1 LETAYEY
8 LKANPVFHLATVED
22 GKGRVRPFGFVMKR
36 NNMLYFATNTTKDV
50 YRQLVANPE
59 IEISDMGSDSTWL
72 RIRGKV
78 AFDGS
83 REAKAQAFTEAPN
96 LLQIYPKGADDE
108 TIITFYFVDA
118 KATLFSFGEAPK
130 TLPLL

>member
-1 LETAYEY
+1 MNTAYEY

-36 NNMLYFATNTTKDV
+36 NNLLYFGTSTTKDV

-59 IEISDMGSDSTWL
+59 VEISDMGSDGTWL

-83 REAKAQAFTEAPN
+83 REAKAQVFDEAPN
-96 LLQIYPKGADDE
+96 LLQIYTKGADEE
-108 TIITFYFVDA
+108 TFITFYFVDA
-118 KATLFSFGEAPK
+118 RATLFSFGQAPK
-130 TLPLL
+130 VLPLL